1 MKGKIVLCLFAC
13 LGLMATA
20 ACAPK
25 FGTIDRPTG
34 WTQTGDASWYGEQFH
49 GRQTASGEIYDMY
62 KHTAAHRTLPFGTR
76 VKVTHRRTGRSVVV
90 RINDRGPSIRSRI
103 IDLSYASAKQLGIIQ
118 EGIAPVVIEVV
129 AGGS

>member
-1 MKGKIVLCLFAC
+1 MKSKWAILLAFSFCL
-13 LGLMATA
+13 LSAT

-34 WTQTGDASWYGEQFH
+34 WSEKGDASWYGEKFH
-49 GRQTASGEIYDMY
+49 GRRTASGEIYDMY
-62 KHTAAHRTLPFGTR
+62 KLTAAHRTLPFGTL

-103 IDLSYASAKQLGIIQ
+103 IDLSYASAKQLGIIR
-118 EGIAPVVIEVV
+118 EGVAPVVIEVV
-129 AGGS
+129 SGG